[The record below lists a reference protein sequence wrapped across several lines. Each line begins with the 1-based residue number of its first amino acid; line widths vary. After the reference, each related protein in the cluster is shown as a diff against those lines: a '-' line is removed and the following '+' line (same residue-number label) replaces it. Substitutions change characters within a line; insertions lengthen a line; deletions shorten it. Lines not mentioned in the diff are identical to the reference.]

1 MYRQGYIRGAGPNRY
16 YRAFKKPPIYAPFF
30 IAHIVCLILYFSL
43 SVCVSFLSFSFIS
56 CKHNTLWLP
65 YQHDDGILVG
75 RPLVGVDGVTG
86 HAVIVDI
93 PVADGGAS
101 PLDLSLPDLAGGGGL
116 GVEQAPGAFG
126 AGPGDEFHVGGAVGV
141 VDDDVAAELCTLV
154 GGGGGGGIAAE
165 LAHHLCVL
173 ADGDGAHAVRVV
185 RKRVAVDEHPVVAE
199 VEALEEALLAAV
211 GRVAVAIG
219 GAEAV
224 QDAVVVQRD
233 GLDAAVVALVGH
245 GRREEDGAA
254 AVRHGHV
261 LVHHP
266 VRLLL
271 ARRADVVFLLGA
283 EAGQLG
289 HELVHAGDEDVVV

>member
-30 IAHIVCLILYFSL
+30 IAHFVCLILYFSL
-43 SVCVSFLSFSFIS
+43 SVCVAFLSFSFIS

-75 RPLVGVDGVTG
+75 RPLVGGDGVTG

-101 PLDLSLPDLAGGGGL
+101 PLDISLPVLAGGGGL

-141 VDDDVAAELCTLV
+141 VDDDVAAELGTLV

-165 LAHHLCVL
+165 LARHLCVL

-185 RKRVAVDEHPVVAE
+185 RKRVAVDEHPVVAK
-199 VEALEEALLAAV
+199 
-211 GRVAVAIG
+211 IKTQKKTHHTTNKQNTKTNNN
-219 GAEAV
+219 AEAV
-224 QDAVVVQRD
+224 QVAVVVQRD
-233 GLDAAVVALVGH
+233 GLD
-245 GRREEDGAA
+245 
-254 AVRHGHV
+254 
-261 LVHHP
+261 
-266 VRLLL
+266 
-271 ARRADVVFLLGA
+271 
-283 EAGQLG
+283 
-289 HELVHAGDEDVVV
+289 